1 MPADQHRRLG
11 PPPEPTGLARGVRVA
26 LGVTTSQ
33 RTRGYRSEAGAQGR
47 TRVFGLAGLA
57 FADALPSVLLWLLV
71 SWVAPDLGASSGWLT
86 TWLLAGGVAVAAAA
100 LISLRLA
107 RSGRR
112 LTATVWVATNAGLVV
127 VVVAQLEVF
136 TAAAALLVLRA
147 AFLGVG
153 AVTQRPLVVDVSP
166 PEVRVRALAR
176 WRGAGVLG
184 GAAAAGLAAAVV
196 GGPEWGWRSALA
208 AAGAVAA
215 VLGLVAAFVDDPGV
229 GGVERRRLVGLVG
242 EDAAPVEDLDRP
254 LRSLGRAAG
263 QPAVTV
269 ALVGYL
275 AVGVAGIAPVT
286 AIVDLVRTSGTSA
299 VETYTGLAIAWAAA
313 SLAMVLAARG
323 LEARGRRGPRHLAAA
338 VPVLLVVSV
347 VGLVATSW
355 THQAAAALVGT
366 AVVTTGAALAVV
378 VLDATALSAV
388 DPADRPAVAAL
399 STLAAVGG
407 LVLGLVWLAVLGE
420 WAEPRFTLASLGV
433 LAVVLTIPTLWL
445 SAAAEGAL
453 GERVDRI
460 VRNARLHPAAP
471 DLPRWAR
478 PVVLAPDWPPALPAV
493 LQPPPPGFV
502 RTRGAAR
509 TDGGRELVA
518 RLIQM
523 PQVDLMPAA
532 ADPARVDPLTA
543 PFDQLPRRSDR
554 VRRTERCSPPPR
566 R

>member
-1 MPADQHRRLG
+1 MSTASHRRVG
-11 PPPEPTGLARGVRVA
+11 SPPQPTGLARGVRVA
-26 LGVTTSQ
+26 LGVKGSQ
-33 RTRGYRSEAGAQGR
+33 QTRGYWSEAGAQSR
-47 TRVFGLAGLA
+47 ACVRGLAGLA

-71 SWVAPDLGASSGWLT
+71 SWVAPDLGASSGWLR

-100 LISLRLA
+100 LMSLRLA

-112 LTATVWVATNAGLVV
+112 LTTAVWVATNAGLVV
-127 VVVAQLEVF
+127 VVVAQLEVL

-147 AFLGVG
+147 ALLGVG

-184 GAAAAGLAAAVV
+184 GATAAGLAAAVV
-196 GGPEWGWRSALA
+196 GGPEWGWRSALS

-242 EDAAPVEDLDRP
+242 EEAAPVAVLDRP
-254 LRSLGRAAG
+254 LRSLDRVAG
-263 QPAVTV
+263 QPTV
-269 ALVGYL
+269 ALALVGYL
-275 AVGVAGIAPVT
+275 AVGVAGLAPVT
-286 AIVDLVRTSGTSA
+286 AIVGLVRTSGTSA
-299 VETYTGLAIAWAAA
+299 VETCAGLAIAWSAAA
-313 SLAMVLAARG
+313 VVTVLAARG

-347 VGLVATSW
+347 VGLVAISW
-355 THQAAAALVGT
+355 MHQAAAALVGT
-366 AVVTTGAALAVV
+366 AVVATGAALAIV

-399 STLAAVGG
+399 STLAVVSGV
-407 LVLGLVWLAVLGE
+407 VLGLVWLAVLGE
-420 WAEPRFTLASLGV
+420 WAESRFTLASLGV
-433 LAVVLTIPTLWL
+433 LVVVLAIPTVWL
-445 SAAAEGAL
+445 STAAEGAL

-460 VRNARLHPAAP
+460 VRDARLHPAAP
-471 DLPRWAR
+471 NLPRWAR

-502 RTRGAAR
+502 RTHGVAGTA
-509 TDGGRELVA
+509 GGRELVA

-523 PQVDLMPAA
+523 PQVDLLPV
-532 ADPARVDPLTA
+532 ADSARIDPLTS
-543 PFDQLPRRSDR
+543 PLDQLPGRS
-554 VRRTERCSPPPR
+554 
-566 R
+566 